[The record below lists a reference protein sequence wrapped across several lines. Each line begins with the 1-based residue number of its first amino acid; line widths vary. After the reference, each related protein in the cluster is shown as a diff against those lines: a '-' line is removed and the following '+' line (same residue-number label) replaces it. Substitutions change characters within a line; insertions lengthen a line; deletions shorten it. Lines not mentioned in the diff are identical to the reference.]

1 MGRSIPSFRA
11 LVILTA
17 VCLLS
22 AGVPQAASA
31 ATPLKGGTHV
41 FDTYEYTD
49 PACGLE
55 VFRLLIPKDWRVD
68 GSVRWSMTP
77 ALPIQVRF
85 RFYNPKGAEE
95 LNFFPTLSYFWTG
108 NRQTLSLKPPGSL
121 MYGSVVAQPIGLHAA
136 FNSVVIPGAR
146 KNIQDVRTISEKD
159 VPQLEALAKGA
170 PAPGVQAAAKAGKV
184 RIEYRQNGR
193 LMEEEIYAAV
203 SQFVVN
209 TSRTDFI
216 NFWYVDHVFS
226 FRAEKGKLDANA
238 KLFQTMIYSVKLN
251 PAWYAKVANVKEMLA
266 KQEIEKTVRIGR
278 IGDMIAKAGSNL
290 REDQQRNWE
299 AKQKTYDRI
308 GQLQSD
314 TIRGVDRYYDERAQ
328 KEVELPTG
336 GHAWSNGLGEYYCTE
351 SASDNPNIG
360 SNLHWEQLQR
370 AR

>member
-1 MGRSIPSFRA
+1 MRRTISSFHVF
-11 LVILTA
+11 VILTA

-22 AGVPQAASA
+22 AGAPQAASA
-31 ATPLKGGTHV
+31 ATPSGGAQSFV
-41 FDTYEYTD
+41 TYKYTD

-55 VFRLLIPKDWRVD
+55 VFRLLIPRDWRVE

-85 RFYNPKGAEE
+85 RFYNPNGSEE
-95 LNFFPTLSYFWTG
+95 LNFFPTHTYFWTS

-121 MYGSVVAQPIGLHAA
+121 MYGSVVAQPVGLRTA
-136 FNSVVIPGAR
+136 FNSVVIPSAR

-159 VPQLEALAKGA
+159 VPQLETLARGE
-170 PAPGVQAAAKAGKV
+170 PARGVQALAKAGKV

-193 LMEEEIYAAV
+193 AMEEEIYAAV

-216 NFWYVDHVFS
+216 NFWYIDHVFS

-238 KLFQTMIYSVKLN
+238 GRFQTIIYSVKLN
-251 PAWYAKVANVKEMLA
+251 PAWFAKVANVKEMLS

-278 IGDMIAKAGSNL
+278 IGDMISKAGSKL
-290 REDQQRNWE
+290 REDQQRSWE

-308 GQLQSD
+308 GRMQSD
-314 TIRGVDRYYDERAQ
+314 TIRGVDRYYDERAGR
-328 KEVELPTG
+328 EVELPTG
-336 GHAWSNGLGEYYCTE
+336 GHAWSNGLGEYYFTE
-351 SASDNPNIG
+351 RASDNPNIG